1 MSRLRLIVGL
11 TVSTTIGLVAGCFRD
26 GTPPPA
32 FRFTCEA
39 DSDCEAMTDD
49 MGEPIVDE
57 NGAPYVEQC
66 IAGLCQYACS
76 GSVLGFI
83 DPSAAS
89 GCPPNNDGYT
99 CFNGTCNHLCDAAAE
114 TPECSSP
121 QTCVEFADFGDIPNL
136 DSLLEQLPQ
145 QRPGLCGVL
154 CDADDASTCPDGQ
167 LCFDGLCIDLS
178 GGLPDTTATGTG
190 DMTTGDMT
198 TGDMTTGDITGS
210 TGP

>member
-32 FRFTCEA
+32 FRFNCEA
-39 DSDCEAMTDD
+39 DSDCEALLDN
-49 MGEPIVDE
+49 MGEPVLDE
-57 NGAPYVEQC
+57 NGDPYAEQC

-89 GCPPNNDGYT
+89 GCPPDNDGY
-99 CFNGTCNHLCDAAAE
+99 TCNHLCDAAADP
-114 TPECSSP
+114 PECSDP
-121 QTCVEFADFGDIPNL
+121 QTCVEFAEFGDIPNL
-136 DSLLEQLPQ
+136 EDILEQLPQ
-145 QRPGLCGVL
+145 ERPGICGVL
-154 CDADDASTCPDGQ
+154 CDAEDASTCPDGQ

-178 GGLPDTTATGTG
+178 GGIPDTTATSGGTG
-190 DMTTGDMT
+190 DGTTGDMT
-198 TGDMTTGDITGS
+198 TGDMTTGDTTGS